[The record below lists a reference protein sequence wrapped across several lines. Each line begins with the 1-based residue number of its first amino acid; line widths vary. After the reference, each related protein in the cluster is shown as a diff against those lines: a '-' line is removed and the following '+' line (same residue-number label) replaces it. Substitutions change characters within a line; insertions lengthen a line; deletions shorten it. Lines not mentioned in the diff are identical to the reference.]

1 MKTKIKICGL
11 FRDEDVEYVNEALP
25 DFAGF
30 IFYPKSHRYISAE
43 RAAGLIK
50 KLDRRIKSVGVFVN
64 NFPIEIAETVQ
75 TADIDIVQLHGEEDN
90 EVISE
95 VKQLCPD
102 ICEVWKAV
110 RIKDSFDVDMLDN
123 INLADRYL
131 ADAYVEGYGGEGRS
145 FDPKLVREIER
156 HKLITAGGLNADN
169 IQSVI
174 KLLSPYA
181 VDMSSGVETNKIKDR
196 TKILEAVK
204 AVRECTKI

>member
-50 KLDRRIKSVGVFVN
+50 KLDRRIKSVGVFVHN
-64 NFPIEIAETVQ
+64 SPIEIAETVQ

-110 RIKDSFDVDMLDN
+110 RIKDSFDVCMLDN

-145 FDPKLVREIER
+145 FDPKLVRGIER

-196 TKILEAVK
+196 TKILKAVK

>member
-1 MKTKIKICGL
+1 MKTRIKICGL

-64 NFPIEIAETVQ
+64 NSPIEIAETVQ

-95 VKQLCPD
+95 VKRLCPD